1 MLCKTALELYY
12 FRSNARKPLCLAKGT
27 TKMGRM
33 EIKSDKLHGISSHFN
48 SAFSFKIGENGF
60 RVPVF
65 AHLTRI
71 LKGKN
76 VKYIYTQ

>member
-1 MLCKTALELYY
+1 MT
-12 FRSNARKPLCLAKGT
+12 
-27 TKMGRM
+27 GRM

-71 LKGKN
+71 FKRQECKI
-76 VKYIYTQ
+76 YIYTQ